1 MREWCIE
8 HDERVSFFVP
18 YIVLSVVLSLAA
30 GLFWLFVLVSLHF
43 ALELYRHRG
52 PAPTLV
58 AGNAL
63 WSIRLDLVL
72 LLVAL
77 TVTLYLD
84 TVIGVLGLR
93 AFPQASAA
101 ASRLPSLQRLI
112 RSGVLMADEGRTRG
126 CLLHHPAR
134 CHGHGDE
141 RTGGRY
147 IRTAMGR
154 AVVARHADPA
164 RHRRADARADP
175 AGAVADGTERGGDRC
190 DGAFGAVAV
199 PVSAFARGSTRRGTR
214 RRGSRFTNT

>member
-112 RSGVLMADEGRTRG
+112 RSGVLMADE
-126 CLLHHPAR
+126 
-134 CHGHGDE
+134 
-141 RTGGRY
+141 
-147 IRTAMGR
+147 
-154 AVVARHADPA
+154 VARV
-164 RHRRADARADP
+164 
-175 AGAVADGTERGGDRC
+175 GAYFITLRGVTGTETNVPVADT
-190 DGAFGAVAV
+190 
-199 PVSAFARGSTRRGTR
+199 SARPWAGPWSRGTR
-214 RRGSRFTNT
+214 IQLGIVVLMLVLILLAPWLTGQSVAEIAATVRSELSPFP